1 MANKRILKK
10 QIKYVCGEVAL
21 QCIITRECFNSNAE
35 KLNELIIAVADLQ
48 EKTLKNVTFAFD
60 KTASAFGNR
69 ADYQK
74 AASAYFK
81 QAYGV
86 LKNEFNG
93 QIQEILKQLNAEM
106 PAEQREANK
115 IAASK

>member
-10 QIKYVCGEVAL
+10 QIKYICGEVAF
-21 QCIITRECFNSNAE
+21 QCIITRECFNGNSE
-35 KLNELIIAVADLQ
+35 KLNELVITTADLQ
-48 EKTLKNVTFAFD
+48 EKTLKNVTFSFD
-60 KTASAFGNR
+60 KTAKAFSNR
-69 ADYQK
+69 AEYNK
-74 AASAYFK
+74 AASTYFK

-86 LKNEFNG
+86 LHKEFNG

-115 IAASK
+115 KAAAK

>member
-21 QCIITRECFNSNAE
+21 QCIITRECFDSNCE
-35 KLNELIIAVADLQ
+35 KLNELIITAANLQ
-48 EKTLKNVTFAFD
+48 EKTLKKVSFAFD
-60 KTASAFGNR
+60 KTPKAFENR
-69 ADYQK
+69 TEYQK
-74 AASAYFK
+74 AATAYFK
-81 QAYGV
+81 QAYSV
-86 LKNEFNG
+86 LKKEFNG

-115 IAASK
+115 KAVSK